1 VSTLDTGVHM
11 PAAVYGATQ
20 AGTIMSAF
28 GVVNGTVAVP
38 TELLAQLLQ
47 AAFLAGQ
54 AHGMEQINAIRQR
67 SNEASA

>member
-1 VSTLDTGVHM
+1 MSALDQGVHM

-20 AGTIMSAF
+20 AGTVMAAF
-28 GVVNGTVAVP
+28 GVTAGKVAVP
-38 TELLAQLLQ
+38 AELLAQLLQ

-67 SNEASA
+67 FDEESA